1 VVNIYLI
8 VVNLLSLLI
17 NLSLAYFAVRLLLVF
32 RGEKTDIGWG
42 YVSLGVLA
50 LATSSSIF
58 ALYYILTL
66 PSMIHPIAGV
76 VMMIGDLLILLGLHE
91 EYKRWQVSEH
101 SH

>member
-1 VVNIYLI
+1 MVNIYLI

-91 EYKRWQVSEH
+91 EYKRWQLSER
-101 SH
+101 SR